1 MVQWIFDDFKL
12 LEIIAIIFIV
22 SFKRIAIKVCD
33 DVFDLGVNH
42 IQGWVA
48 RLYTARR
55 KEFES
60 FTANH

>member
-42 IQGWVA
+42 IQG
-48 RLYTARR
+48 
-55 KEFES
+55 
-60 FTANH
+60 